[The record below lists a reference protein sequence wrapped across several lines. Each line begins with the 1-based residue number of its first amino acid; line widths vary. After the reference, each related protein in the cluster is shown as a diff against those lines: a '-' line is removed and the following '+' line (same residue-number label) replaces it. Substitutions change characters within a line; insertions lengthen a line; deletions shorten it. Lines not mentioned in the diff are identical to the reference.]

1 VKRYNTNDSFKT
13 DEEIGEWLQ
22 NCWDE
27 KEDRLKE

>member
-1 VKRYNTNDSFKT
+1 VKRYNTDDSFKT
-13 DEEIGEWLQ
+13 DEEIEEWLQ